1 MKKLLHKVKVIFDRD
16 RVKMTKVILYDILF
30 HNFGPHTKK
39 TGFTF
44 PNADPRLCLDFLQ
57 GFIRVHSYNL
67 L

>member
-1 MKKLLHKVKVIFDRD
+1 
-16 RVKMTKVILYDILF
+16 MTKVILHDILF
-30 HNFGPHTKK
+30 HNFGPRTKK

-57 GFIRVHSYNL
+57 GFIRAHSYNL

>member
-1 MKKLLHKVKVIFDRD
+1 
-16 RVKMTKVILYDILF
+16 MTKVILDDILF

-57 GFIRVHSYNL
+57 GFIRAHFYNL